1 MDVIRHTSYI
11 TRQYLY
17 LMAKKEPVWL
27 KIIRI
32 LLGCLF
38 LFSSF
43 TKAIDSVGF
52 GVTMNDYFVSF
63 HMGFL
68 HPLALFAAV
77 VAIACEFVLGCMLL
91 FRVKVQWAAW
101 GYLIFM
107 TFFFFLTLWLAIAE
121 YLEVKGIHYFGVVKD
136 CGCFGD
142 VIEMSN
148 KATFLKNV
156 VFIIPTLIVFFNRK
170 KISDCRL
177 SELGQWLC
185 VGLFALIAVGFQ
197 LYVIRHLP
205 FIGKSDWNK
214 GKDVSVFVAQPAQ
227 KDVVFVYKNNETGE
241 EITLT
246 QDELMDQADDFYE
259 KNEYVSRED
268 KIIKEAVKA
277 KIDGFNMLD
286 ENGADHAP
294 DYFATDRDGDV
305 YILYVHDLDEANAKG
320 MQRAIAL
327 AKACESE
334 GVDFVGITNSSE
346 EEIAKFVEKYGIEF
360 PIYYNPINPITGPFM
375 VRDAMRSNP
384 GIMLLSKGVVKDKWA
399 WRDFPETPVKN

>member
-1 MDVIRHTSYI
+1 
-11 TRQYLY
+11 
-17 LMAKKEPVWL
+17 MAKKEPIWL

-38 LFSSF
+38 IFSSF
-43 TKAIDSVGF
+43 TKAIDPVGF

-77 VAIACEFVLGCMLL
+77 VAIVCEFVLGCMLL
-91 FRVKVQWAAW
+91 FRVKVQLAAW

-107 TFFFFLTLWLAIAE
+107 TFFFFLTMWLAIAE

-156 VFIIPTLIVFFNRK
+156 GFIIPTLIVFFNRK

-177 SELGQWLC
+177 TELGQWLC
-185 VGLFALIAVGFQ
+185 VGLFAAISVGFQ

-214 GKDVSVFVAQPAQ
+214 GKDVSVFVSQPAQ
-227 KDVVFVYKNNETGE
+227 KDVVFVYRNMETGE
-241 EITLT
+241 EVTLT
-246 QDELMDQADDFYE
+246 QDELMNQEDDFYE

-268 KIIKEAVKA
+268 KIMKEAVKA

-294 DYFATDRDGDV
+294 DYFATDREGDV
-305 YILYVHDLDEANAKG
+305 YILYVHNLNEINKKG
-320 MQRAIAL
+320 LRKAIAL
-327 AKACESE
+327 AQACTDADI
-334 GVDFVGITNSSE
+334 DFVAITNSSE
-346 EEIAKFVEKYGIEF
+346 EEIVKFVEENGIEF
-360 PIYYNPINPITGPFM
+360 PVYYNPIDPVHGPFM

>member
-1 MDVIRHTSYI
+1 
-11 TRQYLY
+11 
-17 LMAKKEPVWL
+17 MAKKEPIWL

-43 TKAIDSVGF
+43 TKAIDPVGF

-68 HPLALFAAV
+68 HPLSLFAAV
-77 VAIACEFVLGCMLL
+77 VAITCEFVLGCMLL

-177 SELGQWLC
+177 TELAQWLC

-214 GKDVSVFVAQPAQ
+214 GKDVSVFVSQPAQ
-227 KDVVFVYKNNETGE
+227 KDVVFVYRNTETGE
-241 EITLT
+241 EVTLT
-246 QDELMDQADDFYE
+246 QDELMNQEDDFYE

-268 KIIKEAVKA
+268 KILKEAVKA

-294 DYFATDRDGDV
+294 DYFATDREGDV
-305 YILYVHDLDEANAKG
+305 YVLYVHDLSEAKEKG
-320 MQRAIAL
+320 MVKAMTL
-327 AKACESE
+327 AKSCEE
-334 GVDFVGITNSSE
+334 NGVDFVAITNSSE

-360 PIYYNPINPITGPFM
+360 PIYYNPIDPIHGPFM

-384 GIMLLSKGVVKDKWA
+384 GVMLINKGVVVDKWA

>member
-1 MDVIRHTSYI
+1 MS
-11 TRQYLY
+11 
-17 LMAKKEPVWL
+17 KKEPLWL

-43 TKAIDSVGF
+43 TKAIDPVGF

-77 VAIACEFVLGCMLL
+77 VAITCEFVLGCMLL
-91 FRVKVQWAAW
+91 LRVKVQWAAW
-101 GYLIFM
+101 GYLLFM
-107 TFFFFLTLWLAIAE
+107 TFFFFLTMWLAIAE

-177 SELGQWLC
+177 TELAQWLC
-185 VGLFALIAVGFQ
+185 VGLFALIAVCFQ
-197 LYVIRHLP
+197 LYVIHHLP

-227 KDVVFVYKNNETGE
+227 KDVIFVYKNNETGE
-241 EITLT
+241 EIRLT
-246 QDELMDQADDFYE
+246 QDELMNQDD
-259 KNEYVSRED
+259 S
-268 KIIKEAVKA
+268 
-277 KIDGFNMLD
+277 
-286 ENGADHAP
+286 
-294 DYFATDRDGDV
+294 
-305 YILYVHDLDEANAKG
+305 
-320 MQRAIAL
+320 
-327 AKACESE
+327 
-334 GVDFVGITNSSE
+334 
-346 EEIAKFVEKYGIEF
+346 
-360 PIYYNPINPITGPFM
+360 
-375 VRDAMRSNP
+375 
-384 GIMLLSKGVVKDKWA
+384 LST
-399 WRDFPETPVKN
+399 RTTSM

>member
-1 MDVIRHTSYI
+1 MT
-11 TRQYLY
+11 
-17 LMAKKEPVWL
+17 KKEPVWL

-43 TKAIDSVGF
+43 TKAIDPVGF

-68 HPLALFAAV
+68 HPLALFSAV

-107 TFFFFLTLWLAIAE
+107 TFFFFLTMWLAIAE

-156 VFIIPTLIVFFNRK
+156 GFIIPTLIVFFNRK

-185 VGLFALIAVGFQ
+185 VVLFAVISVVFQ
-197 LYVIRHLP
+197 LYVIHHLP

-227 KDVVFVYKNNETGE
+227 KEVVFVYKNNETGE

-246 QDELMDQADDFYE
+246 QDELMNQADDFYE
-259 KNEYVSRED
+259 KNDYVSRED
-268 KIIKEAVKA
+268 KILKEAVKA

-305 YILYVHDLDEANAKG
+305 YILYVHDLSEANAKG
-320 MQRAIAL
+320 MQKALTL
-327 AKACESE
+327 AKACQDK

-360 PIYYNPINPITGPFM
+360 PIYHNPIDPVHGPFM

-384 GIMLLSKGVVKDKWA
+384 GIMLINKGIVVDKWA
-399 WRDFPETPVKN
+399 WRDFPESAISH

>member
-1 MDVIRHTSYI
+1 MS
-11 TRQYLY
+11 
-17 LMAKKEPVWL
+17 KKEPLWL

-43 TKAIDSVGF
+43 TKAIDPVGF

-63 HMGFL
+63 HTGFL

-77 VAIACEFVLGCMLL
+77 VAITCEFVLGCMLL

-107 TFFFFLTLWLAIAE
+107 TFFFFLTMWLAIAE

-177 SELGQWLC
+177 TELAQWLC
-185 VGLFALIAVGFQ
+185 VGLFAFIAVCFQ
-197 LYVIRHLP
+197 LYVIHHLP

-227 KDVVFVYKNNETGE
+227 KDVIFVYKNNETGV
-241 EITLT
+241 EIRLT
-246 QDELMDQADDFYE
+246 QDELMNQEEDFYE

-268 KIIKEAVKA
+268 KILKEAVKA

-294 DYFATDRDGDV
+294 DYFATDREGDV
-305 YILYVHDLDEANAKG
+305 YILYVYDLNEANAKG
-320 MQRAIAL
+320 MQKALTL
-327 AKACESE
+327 AKACQDK
-334 GVDFVGITNSSE
+334 GVDFVGITNSTE
-346 EEIAKFVEKYGIEF
+346 EEIAAFVEKYGIEF

-375 VRDAMRSNP
+375 VRDAIRSNP
-384 GIMLLSKGVVKDKWA
+384 GIMLLNKGVVKDKWA
-399 WRDFPETPVKN
+399 WRDFPEKIEN

>member
-1 MDVIRHTSYI
+1 MS
-11 TRQYLY
+11 
-17 LMAKKEPVWL
+17 KKEPLWL

-43 TKAIDSVGF
+43 TKAIDPVGF

-107 TFFFFLTLWLAIAE
+107 TFFFFLTMWLAIAE

-177 SELGQWLC
+177 TELAQWLC
-185 VGLFALIAVGFQ
+185 VGLFALIAVCFQ
-197 LYVIRHLP
+197 LYVIHHLP

-227 KDVVFVYKNNETGE
+227 KDVIFVYKNNETGE
-241 EITLT
+241 EIRLT
-246 QDELMDQADDFYE
+246 QDELMNQEEDFYE

-268 KIIKEAVKA
+268 KILKEAVKA

-294 DYFATDRDGDV
+294 DYFATDREGDV
-305 YILYVHDLDEANAKG
+305 YILYVHDLNEANAKG
-320 MQRAIAL
+320 LQKALTL
-327 AKACESE
+327 AKACQDK
-334 GVDFVGITNSSE
+334 GVDFVGITNSTE
-346 EEIAKFVEKYGIEF
+346 EEIAAFVEKYGIEF

-375 VRDAMRSNP
+375 VRDAIRSNP
-384 GIMLLSKGVVKDKWA
+384 GIMLLNKGIVVDKWA
-399 WRDFPETPVKN
+399 WRDFPEKIDN

>member
-1 MDVIRHTSYI
+1 
-11 TRQYLY
+11 
-17 LMAKKEPVWL
+17 MANKEPLWL

-43 TKAIDSVGF
+43 TKAIDPVGF

-77 VAIACEFVLGCMLL
+77 VAITCEFVLGCMLL

-101 GYLIFM
+101 GYLLFM

-170 KISDCRL
+170 KIKDCRL
-177 SELGQWLC
+177 TEFAQWLC
-185 VGLFALIAVGFQ
+185 VGLFALIAVLFQ

-227 KDVVFVYKNNETGE
+227 KDVVFLYRNMDTGE
-241 EITLT
+241 EVTLT
-246 QDELMDQADDFYE
+246 QDELMSQEDSFYE
-259 KNEYVSRED
+259 KYEYVSRED
-268 KIIKEAVKA
+268 KVIKEAVKA

-294 DYFATDRDGDV
+294 EYFATDGDRDV
-305 YILYVHDLDEANAKG
+305 YILYVHDLNEAKAKG
-320 MQRAIAL
+320 MQKALTL
-327 AKACESE
+327 AKACADN
-334 GVDFVGITNSSE
+334 GIDFVGITNSSE
-346 EEIAKFVEKYGIEF
+346 DEIAMFMNEYGIEF

-384 GIMLLSKGVVKDKWA
+384 GIMLIHNGVVMDKWA
-399 WRDFPETPVKN
+399 WRDFPEKPVEN

>member
-1 MDVIRHTSYI
+1 MI
-11 TRQYLY
+11 
-17 LMAKKEPVWL
+17 KKEPIWL
-27 KIIRI
+27 KVIRI

-38 LFSSF
+38 IFSSF
-43 TKAIDSVGF
+43 TKAIDPVGF

-77 VAIACEFVLGCMLL
+77 VAIMCEFVLGCMLL

-101 GYLIFM
+101 GYLLFM
-107 TFFFFLTLWLAIAE
+107 TFFFFLTMWLAIAE
-121 YLEVKGIHYFGVVKD
+121 QLELKGIHYFGVVKD

-148 KATFLKNV
+148 MQTFLKNV
-156 VFIIPTLIVFFNRK
+156 VIIIPTLIFFFNRK
-170 KISDCRL
+170 KVKDCRL
-177 SELGQWLC
+177 TELGQWLC
-185 VGLFALIAVGFQ
+185 VAIFAAISVCFQ

-227 KDVVFVYKNNETGE
+227 KEVVFVYKNNASGE
-241 EITLT
+241 EVKLT
-246 QDELMDQADDFYE
+246 QDELMAQDDAFYE
-259 KNEYVSRED
+259 NNEYVDRED
-268 KIIKEAVKA
+268 KVVKEAVKA

-294 DYFATDRDGDV
+294 DYFAKDREGEV
-305 YILYVHDLDEANAKG
+305 YILYVHDLSEAKEKG
-320 MQRAIAL
+320 MQKALTL
-327 AKACESE
+327 AKACQDK
-334 GVDFVGITNSSE
+334 GVDFVAITNSSE
-346 EEIAKFVEKYGIEF
+346 EDIAAFVEKYGIEF

-375 VRDAMRSNP
+375 VRDAIRSNP
-384 GIMLLSKGVVKDKWA
+384 GIILLDKGVVKEKWA
-399 WRDFPETPVKN
+399 WRDFPEGM

>member
-1 MDVIRHTSYI
+1 
-11 TRQYLY
+11 
-17 LMAKKEPVWL
+17 MAKKEPIWL
-27 KIIRI
+27 KVIRI
-32 LLGCLF
+32 LMGCLF
-38 LFSSF
+38 IFSSF
-43 TKAIDSVGF
+43 TKAIDPVGF

-77 VAIACEFVLGCMLL
+77 VAIMCEFVLGCMLL

-101 GYLIFM
+101 GYLLFM
-107 TFFFFLTLWLAIAE
+107 TFFFFLTMWLAIAE
-121 YLEVKGIHYFGVVKD
+121 QLELKGIHYFGVVKD

-148 KATFLKNV
+148 MQTFLKNV
-156 VFIIPTLIVFFNRK
+156 VIIIPTLVFFFNRK
-170 KISDCRL
+170 KVKDCRL
-177 SELGQWLC
+177 TELGQWLC
-185 VGLFALIAVGFQ
+185 VAIFAAISVCFQ

-227 KDVVFVYKNNETGE
+227 KEVMFVYKNNASGE
-241 EITLT
+241 EVKLT
-246 QDELMDQADDFYE
+246 QDELMAQDDAFYE
-259 KNEYVSRED
+259 NNEYVDRED
-268 KIIKEAVKA
+268 KVVKEAVKA

-294 DYFATDRDGDV
+294 DYFAKDREGEV
-305 YILYVHDLDEANAKG
+305 YILYVHDLSEAKEKG
-320 MQRAIAL
+320 MQKALTL
-327 AKACESE
+327 AKACQDK

-346 EEIAKFVEKYGIEF
+346 EEIAAFVEKYGIEF

-375 VRDAMRSNP
+375 VRDAIRSNP
-384 GIMLLSKGVVKDKWA
+384 GIILLDKGVVKEKWA
-399 WRDFPETPVKN
+399 WRDFPEGM

>member
-1 MDVIRHTSYI
+1 
-11 TRQYLY
+11 
-17 LMAKKEPVWL
+17 MAKKEPIWL
-27 KIIRI
+27 KVIRI

-38 LFSSF
+38 IFSSF
-43 TKAIDSVGF
+43 TKAIDPVGF

-77 VAIACEFVLGCMLL
+77 VAIMCEFVLGCMLL

-101 GYLIFM
+101 GYLLFM
-107 TFFFFLTLWLAIAE
+107 TFFFFLTMWLAIAE
-121 YLEVKGIHYFGVVKD
+121 QLELKGIHYFGVVKD

-148 KATFLKNV
+148 MQTFLKNV
-156 VFIIPTLIVFFNRK
+156 VIIIPTLIFFFNRK
-170 KISDCRL
+170 KVKDCRL
-177 SELGQWLC
+177 TELGQWLC
-185 VGLFALIAVGFQ
+185 VAIFAAIAVGFQ

-227 KDVVFVYKNNETGE
+227 KEVVFVYKNNASGE
-241 EITLT
+241 EVKLT
-246 QDELMDQADDFYE
+246 QDELMAQDDAFYE
-259 KNEYVSRED
+259 NNEYVDRED
-268 KIIKEAVKA
+268 KVVKEAVKA

-294 DYFATDRDGDV
+294 DYFAKDREGEV
-305 YILYVHDLDEANAKG
+305 YILYVHNLSEAKEKG
-320 MQRAIAL
+320 MQKALTL
-327 AKACESE
+327 AKACQDK

-346 EEIAKFVEKYGIEF
+346 EDIAAFVEEYGIEF

-375 VRDAMRSNP
+375 VRDAIRSNP
-384 GIMLLSKGVVKDKWA
+384 GIILLDKGVVKEKWA
-399 WRDFPETPVKN
+399 WRDFPEGM

>member
-1 MDVIRHTSYI
+1 
-11 TRQYLY
+11 
-17 LMAKKEPVWL
+17 MAKKEPVWL

-38 LFSSF
+38 IFSSF
-43 TKAIDSVGF
+43 TKAIDPVGF

-63 HMGFL
+63 HMDFL

-77 VAIACEFVLGCMLL
+77 VAIACEFVLGCMLI
-91 FRVKVQWAAW
+91 FRVKAQWAAW

-121 YLEVKGIHYFGVVKD
+121 YMEVNGIHYFGVVKD

-156 VFIIPTLIVFFNRK
+156 GFIIPTLIVFFNRK
-170 KISDCRL
+170 KIKDCRL
-177 SELGQWLC
+177 TELGQWLA
-185 VGLFALIAVGFQ
+185 VAVFAAISVGFQ
-197 LYVIRHLP
+197 LYVIHHLP
-205 FIGKSDWNK
+205 FIGKSDWKK

-227 KDVVFVYKNNETGE
+227 KDVLFVYKNNETGE
-241 EITLT
+241 ETTLT
-246 QDELMDQADDFYE
+246 EEQLMEQDEDFYE

-268 KIIKEAVKA
+268 KVIKEAVKA

-294 DYFATDRDGDV
+294 DYFAKDREGDV
-305 YILYVHDLDEANAKG
+305 YILYVHDLNEINKKG
-320 MQRAIAL
+320 LRKAIAL
-327 AKACESE
+327 AQDCASADI
-334 GVDFVGITNSSE
+334 DFVAITNSPE
-346 EEIAKFVEKYGIEF
+346 EEIGKFVEENGIEF
-360 PIYYNPINPITGPFM
+360 PVYQNPINPITGPFM

-384 GIMLLSKGVVKDKWA
+384 GVMLLSKGVVKDKWA
-399 WRDFPETPVKN
+399 WRDIPEKATAK

>member
-1 MDVIRHTSYI
+1 
-11 TRQYLY
+11 
-17 LMAKKEPVWL
+17 MAKKEPIWL
-27 KIIRI
+27 KVIRI

-38 LFSSF
+38 IFSSF
-43 TKAIDSVGF
+43 TKAIDPVGF

-77 VAIACEFVLGCMLL
+77 VAIMCEFVLGCMLL

-101 GYLIFM
+101 GYLLFM
-107 TFFFFLTLWLAIAE
+107 TFFFFLTMWLAIAE
-121 YLEVKGIHYFGVVKD
+121 QLELKGIHYFGVVKD

-148 KATFLKNV
+148 MQTFLKNV
-156 VFIIPTLIVFFNRK
+156 VIIIPTLIFFFNRK
-170 KISDCRL
+170 KVKDCRL
-177 SELGQWLC
+177 TELGQWLC
-185 VGLFALIAVGFQ
+185 VAIFAAISVCFQ

-227 KDVVFVYKNNETGE
+227 KEVVFVYKNNASGE
-241 EITLT
+241 EVKLT
-246 QDELMDQADDFYE
+246 QDELMAQDDAFYE
-259 KNEYVSRED
+259 NNEYVDRED
-268 KIIKEAVKA
+268 KVVKEAVKA

-294 DYFATDRDGDV
+294 DYFAKDREGEV
-305 YILYVHDLDEANAKG
+305 YILYVHNLSEAKEKG
-320 MQRAIAL
+320 MQKALTL
-327 AKACESE
+327 AKACQDK

-346 EEIAKFVEKYGIEF
+346 EDIAAFVEEYGIEF

-375 VRDAMRSNP
+375 VRDAIRSNP
-384 GIMLLSKGVVKDKWA
+384 GIILLDKGVVKEKWA
-399 WRDFPETPVKN
+399 WRDFPEKM

>member
-1 MDVIRHTSYI
+1 MT
-11 TRQYLY
+11 
-17 LMAKKEPVWL
+17 KKEPVWL

-43 TKAIDSVGF
+43 TKAIDPVGF

-68 HPLALFAAV
+68 HPLSLFAAV
-77 VAIACEFVLGCMLL
+77 VAITCEFVLGCMLL

-101 GYLIFM
+101 GYLLFM
-107 TFFFFLTLWLAIAE
+107 TFFFFLTMWLAIAE

-185 VGLFALIAVGFQ
+185 VGLFALVAVGFQ

-246 QDELMDQADDFYE
+246 QDELMNQADDFYE
-259 KNEYVSRED
+259 KNDYVSRED
-268 KIIKEAVKA
+268 KILKEAVKA

-294 DYFATDRDGDV
+294 DYFATDREGDV
-305 YILYVHDLDEANAKG
+305 YILYVHDLNEANAKG
-320 MQRAIAL
+320 MQKAIAL

-375 VRDAMRSNP
+375 VRDAIRSNP
-384 GIMLLSKGVVKDKWA
+384 GIMLLDKGVVKDKWA
-399 WRDFPETPVKN
+399 WRDFPESAISH

>member
-1 MDVIRHTSYI
+1 MI
-11 TRQYLY
+11 
-17 LMAKKEPVWL
+17 KKEPIWL

-43 TKAIDSVGF
+43 TKAIDPVGF

-107 TFFFFLTLWLAIAE
+107 TFFFFLTMWLAIAE

-156 VFIIPTLIVFFNRK
+156 GFIIPTLIVFFNRK

-185 VGLFALIAVGFQ
+185 VGLFAAISVGFQ
-197 LYVIRHLP
+197 LYVIHHLP
-205 FIGKSDWNK
+205 FIGKSDWKK

-227 KDVVFVYKNNETGE
+227 KEVVFVYKNNETGE

-259 KNEYVSRED
+259 KNAYVSRED

-294 DYFATDRDGDV
+294 DYFATDREGDV
-305 YILYVHDLDEANAKG
+305 YILYVHDLNEANEKG
-320 MQRAIAL
+320 MQKAIAL
-327 AKACESE
+327 AKACETE

-346 EEIAKFVEKYGIEF
+346 DEIAKFVEKYGIEF

-375 VRDAMRSNP
+375 VRDAIRSNP
-384 GIMLLSKGVVKDKWA
+384 GIMLLNKGVVKDKWA
-399 WRDFPETPVKN
+399 WRDFPEKIDN

>member
-1 MDVIRHTSYI
+1 MI
-11 TRQYLY
+11 
-17 LMAKKEPVWL
+17 KKEPIWL
-27 KIIRI
+27 KILRI

-43 TKAIDSVGF
+43 TKAIDPVGF

-107 TFFFFLTLWLAIAE
+107 TFFFFLTMWLAIAE

-156 VFIIPTLIVFFNRK
+156 GFIIPTLIVFFNRK

-177 SELGQWLC
+177 SELGQWLA
-185 VGLFALIAVGFQ
+185 VVLFAIVSVGFQ
-197 LYVIRHLP
+197 LYVIHHLP
-205 FIGKSDWNK
+205 FIGKSDWKK

-241 EITLT
+241 EVTLT

-294 DYFATDRDGDV
+294 DYFATDREGDV
-305 YILYVHDLDEANAKG
+305 YILYVHDLNEANEKG
-320 MQRAIAL
+320 MQKALTL
-327 AKACESE
+327 AKACQEK

-346 EEIAKFVEKYGIEF
+346 EEIAAFVEKYGIEF

-375 VRDAMRSNP
+375 VRDAIRSNP
-384 GIMLLSKGVVKDKWA
+384 GIMLLNKGVVKDKWA
-399 WRDFPETPVKN
+399 WRDFPESAISH

>member
-1 MDVIRHTSYI
+1 MIN
-11 TRQYLY
+11 
-17 LMAKKEPVWL
+17 KEPIWL

-43 TKAIDSVGF
+43 TKAIDPVGF

-107 TFFFFLTLWLAIAE
+107 TFFFFLTMWLAIAE

-177 SELGQWLC
+177 TELAQWLC
-185 VGLFALIAVGFQ
+185 VGLFALIAVCFQ
-197 LYVIRHLP
+197 LYVIHHLP
-205 FIGKSDWNK
+205 FIGKSYWNK

-227 KDVVFVYKNNETGE
+227 KDVIFVYKNNETGE
-241 EITLT
+241 EIRLT
-246 QDELMDQADDFYE
+246 QDELMNQEEDFYE

-268 KIIKEAVKA
+268 KILKEAVKA

-294 DYFATDRDGDV
+294 DYFATDREGDV
-305 YILYVHDLDEANAKG
+305 YILYVHDLNEANAKG
-320 MQRAIAL
+320 MQKALTL
-327 AKACESE
+327 AKACQDK
-334 GVDFVGITNSSE
+334 GVDFVGITNSTE
-346 EEIAKFVEKYGIEF
+346 EEIAAFVEKYGIEF

-375 VRDAMRSNP
+375 VRDAIRSNP
-384 GIMLLSKGVVKDKWA
+384 GIMLLNKGVVKDKWA
-399 WRDFPETPVKN
+399 WRDFPEKIEN

>member
-1 MDVIRHTSYI
+1 MS
-11 TRQYLY
+11 
-17 LMAKKEPVWL
+17 KKEPLWL

-43 TKAIDSVGF
+43 TKAIDPVGF

-68 HPLALFAAV
+68 HPLSLFAAV
-77 VAIACEFVLGCMLL
+77 VAITCEFVLGSMLL
-91 FRVKVQWAAW
+91 LRVKVQWAAW
-101 GYLIFM
+101 GYLLFM
-107 TFFFFLTLWLAIAE
+107 TFFFFLTMWLAIAE

-177 SELGQWLC
+177 SEFGQWLC
-185 VGLFALIAVGFQ
+185 VGLFALVAVGFQ

-246 QDELMDQADDFYE
+246 QDELMNQEEDFYD
-259 KNEYVSRED
+259 KNDYVSRED
-268 KIIKEAVKA
+268 KILKEAVKA

-294 DYFATDRDGDV
+294 DYFATDREGDV
-305 YILYVHDLDEANAKG
+305 YILYVHDLNEANAKG
-320 MQRAIAL
+320 MQKAIAL

-334 GVDFVGITNSSE
+334 GIDFVGITNSSE

-375 VRDAMRSNP
+375 VRDAIRSNP
-384 GIMLLSKGVVKDKWA
+384 GLMLLDKGVVKDKWA
-399 WRDFPETPVKN
+399 WRDFPESAISR

>member
-1 MDVIRHTSYI
+1 MI
-11 TRQYLY
+11 
-17 LMAKKEPVWL
+17 KKEPIWL
-27 KIIRI
+27 KVIRI

-38 LFSSF
+38 IFSSF
-43 TKAIDSVGF
+43 TKAIDPVGF

-77 VAIACEFVLGCMLL
+77 VAIMCEFVLGCMLL

-101 GYLIFM
+101 GYLLFM
-107 TFFFFLTLWLAIAE
+107 TFFFFLTMWLAIAE
-121 YLEVKGIHYFGVVKD
+121 QLELKGIHYFGVVKD

-148 KATFLKNV
+148 MQTFLKNV
-156 VFIIPTLIVFFNRK
+156 VIIIPTLIFFFNRK
-170 KISDCRL
+170 KVKDCRL
-177 SELGQWLC
+177 TELGQWLC
-185 VGLFALIAVGFQ
+185 VAIFAAISVCFQ

-227 KDVVFVYKNNETGE
+227 KEVMFVYKNNASGE
-241 EITLT
+241 EVKLT
-246 QDELMDQADDFYE
+246 QDELMAQDDAFYE
-259 KNEYVSRED
+259 NNEYVDRED
-268 KIIKEAVKA
+268 KVVKEAVKA

-294 DYFATDRDGDV
+294 DYFAKDREGEV
-305 YILYVHDLDEANAKG
+305 YILYVHDLSEAKEKG
-320 MQRAIAL
+320 MQKALTL
-327 AKACESE
+327 AKACQDK

-346 EEIAKFVEKYGIEF
+346 EEIAAFVEKYGIEF

-375 VRDAMRSNP
+375 VRDAIRSNP
-384 GIMLLSKGVVKDKWA
+384 GIILLDKGVVKEKWA
-399 WRDFPETPVKN
+399 WRDFPEGM

>member
-1 MDVIRHTSYI
+1 
-11 TRQYLY
+11 
-17 LMAKKEPVWL
+17 MAKKEPVWL

-38 LFSSF
+38 IFSSF
-43 TKAIDSVGF
+43 TKAIDPVGF

-77 VAIACEFVLGCMLL
+77 VAIMCEFVLGCMLL

-101 GYLIFM
+101 GYLLFM
-107 TFFFFLTLWLAIAE
+107 TFFFFLTMWLAIAE
-121 YLEVKGIHYFGVVKD
+121 QLELKGIHYFGVVKD

-148 KATFLKNV
+148 MQTFLKNV
-156 VFIIPTLIVFFNRK
+156 VIIIPTLVFFFNRK
-170 KISDCRL
+170 KVKDCRL
-177 SELGQWLC
+177 TELGQWLC
-185 VGLFALIAVGFQ
+185 VAIFAAISVCFQ

-227 KDVVFVYKNNETGE
+227 KEVMFVYKNNASGE
-241 EITLT
+241 EVKLT
-246 QDELMDQADDFYE
+246 QDELMAQDDAFYE
-259 KNEYVSRED
+259 NNEYVDRED
-268 KIIKEAVKA
+268 KVVKEAVKA

-294 DYFATDRDGDV
+294 DYFAKDREGEV
-305 YILYVHDLDEANAKG
+305 YILYVHDLSEAKEKG
-320 MQRAIAL
+320 MQKALTL
-327 AKACESE
+327 AKACQDK

-346 EEIAKFVEKYGIEF
+346 EEIAAFVEKYGIEF

-375 VRDAMRSNP
+375 VRDAIRSNP
-384 GIMLLSKGVVKDKWA
+384 GIILLDKGVVKEKWA
-399 WRDFPETPVKN
+399 WRDFPEGM

>member
-1 MDVIRHTSYI
+1 MI
-11 TRQYLY
+11 
-17 LMAKKEPVWL
+17 KKEPVWL

-43 TKAIDSVGF
+43 TKAIDPVGF

-107 TFFFFLTLWLAIAE
+107 TFFFFLTMWLAIAE

-156 VFIIPTLIVFFNRK
+156 GFIIPTLIVFFNRK

-185 VGLFALIAVGFQ
+185 VVLFAVISVAFQ
-197 LYVIRHLP
+197 LYVIHHLP

-227 KDVVFVYKNNETGE
+227 KEVVFVYKNNETGE

-246 QDELMDQADDFYE
+246 QDELMNQADDFYE
-259 KNEYVSRED
+259 KNDYVSRED
-268 KIIKEAVKA
+268 KILKEAVKA

-294 DYFATDRDGDV
+294 DYFATDREGDV
-305 YILYVHDLDEANAKG
+305 YILYVHDLNEANAKG
-320 MQRAIAL
+320 MQKALTL
-327 AKACESE
+327 AKACQEK

-360 PIYYNPINPITGPFM
+360 PIYYNPIDPVHGPFM

-384 GIMLLSKGVVKDKWA
+384 GVMLINKGIVVDKWA
-399 WRDFPETPVKN
+399 WRDFPESAISH

>member
-1 MDVIRHTSYI
+1 
-11 TRQYLY
+11 
-17 LMAKKEPVWL
+17 MANKEPLWL

-43 TKAIDSVGF
+43 TKAIDPVGF

-77 VAIACEFVLGCMLL
+77 VAITCEFVLGCMLL

-101 GYLIFM
+101 GYLLFM

-177 SELGQWLC
+177 SELAQWLC
-185 VGLFALIAVGFQ
+185 VGLFALIAVLFQ

-214 GKDVSVFVAQPAQ
+214 GKDVSVFVSQPAQ
-227 KDVVFVYKNNETGE
+227 KDVVFVYRNTETGE
-241 EITLT
+241 EVTLS
-246 QDELMDQADDFYE
+246 QDELMNQDEDFYE

-268 KIIKEAVKA
+268 KVIKEAVPA

-294 DYFATDRDGDV
+294 DYFATDREGDV
-305 YILYVHDLDEANAKG
+305 YILYVHALNEAKEKG
-320 MQRAIAL
+320 MAKATTL
-327 AKACESE
+327 AKSCEE
-334 GVDFVGITNSSE
+334 NGVDFVAITNSSE

-360 PIYYNPINPITGPFM
+360 PVYYNPIDPVHGPFM

-384 GIMLLSKGVVKDKWA
+384 GIILLSKGVVKDKWA
-399 WRDFPETPVKN
+399 WRDFPESAISY

>member
-1 MDVIRHTSYI
+1 
-11 TRQYLY
+11 
-17 LMAKKEPVWL
+17 MAKKEPIWL
-27 KIIRI
+27 KVIRI

-38 LFSSF
+38 IFSSF
-43 TKAIDSVGF
+43 TKAIDPVGF

-77 VAIACEFVLGCMLL
+77 VAIMCEFVLGCMLL

-101 GYLIFM
+101 GYLLFM
-107 TFFFFLTLWLAIAE
+107 TFFFFLTMWLAIAE
-121 YLEVKGIHYFGVVKD
+121 QLELKGIHYFGVVKD

-148 KATFLKNV
+148 MQTFLKNV
-156 VFIIPTLIVFFNRK
+156 VIIIPTLIFFFNRK
-170 KISDCRL
+170 KVKDCRL
-177 SELGQWLC
+177 TELGQWLC
-185 VGLFALIAVGFQ
+185 VAIFAAISVCFQ

-227 KDVVFVYKNNETGE
+227 KEVVFVYKNNASGE
-241 EITLT
+241 EVKLT
-246 QDELMDQADDFYE
+246 QDELMAQDDAFYE
-259 KNEYVSRED
+259 NNEYVDRED
-268 KIIKEAVKA
+268 KVVKEAVKA

-294 DYFATDRDGDV
+294 DYFAKDRDGEV
-305 YILYVHDLDEANAKG
+305 YILYVHNLSEAKEKG
-320 MQRAIAL
+320 MQKALTL
-327 AKACESE
+327 AKACQDK

-346 EEIAKFVEKYGIEF
+346 EDIAAFVEKYGIEF

-375 VRDAMRSNP
+375 VRDAIRSNP
-384 GIMLLSKGVVKDKWA
+384 GIILLDKGVVKEKWA
-399 WRDFPETPVKN
+399 WRDFPEKM

>member
-1 MDVIRHTSYI
+1 
-11 TRQYLY
+11 
-17 LMAKKEPVWL
+17 MAKKEPIWL

-38 LFSSF
+38 IFSSF
-43 TKAIDSVGF
+43 TKAIDPVGF

-77 VAIACEFVLGCMLL
+77 MAIMCEFVLGCMLL

-101 GYLIFM
+101 GYLLFM
-107 TFFFFLTLWLAIAE
+107 TFFFFLTMWLAIAE

-170 KISDCRL
+170 KIKDCRL
-177 SELGQWLC
+177 TELGQWLC
-185 VGLFALIAVGFQ
+185 VVLFAVISVCFQ
-197 LYVIRHLP
+197 LYVIHHLP
-205 FIGKSDWNK
+205 FIGKGDWNK

-227 KDVVFVYKNNETGE
+227 KEVVFIYKNNASGE
-241 EITLT
+241 EVTLT
-246 QDELMDQADDFYE
+246 QDELMDQDEAFYE
-259 KNEYVSRED
+259 NNEYVDRQD
-268 KIIKEAVKA
+268 KIIKEGVKA

-286 ENGADHAP
+286 ESGADHAP
-294 DYFATDRDGDV
+294 DYFATDKESDT
-305 YILYVHDLDEANAKG
+305 YILYVHDLSEANEKG
-320 MQRAIAL
+320 MAKAMTF
-327 AKACESE
+327 AKACEE
-334 GVDFVGITNSSE
+334 AGVDFVAITNSSE
-346 EEIAKFVEKYGIEF
+346 EEIAEFVKRYGIEF
-360 PIYYNPINPITGPFM
+360 PVYYNPIDPVHGPFM

-384 GIMLLSKGVVKDKWA
+384 GIMLINKGIVVDKWA
-399 WRDFPETPVKN
+399 WRDFPEKVNRQ

>member
-1 MDVIRHTSYI
+1 MTN
-11 TRQYLY
+11 
-17 LMAKKEPVWL
+17 KEPVLL

-43 TKAIDSVGF
+43 TKAIDPVGF

-77 VAIACEFVLGCMLL
+77 VAITCEFVLGCMLL

-177 SELGQWLC
+177 TELAQWLC
-185 VGLFALIAVGFQ
+185 VGLFALIAVCFQ

-205 FIGKSDWNK
+205 FIGNSDWNK
-214 GKDVSVFVAQPAQ
+214 GKDVSVFVSQPAQ
-227 KDVVFVYKNNETGE
+227 KEVVFVYRNTETGE
-241 EITLT
+241 DVTLT
-246 QDELMDQADDFYE
+246 QDELMNQEDDFYE

-268 KIIKEAVKA
+268 KILKEAVKA

-305 YILYVHDLDEANAKG
+305 YILYVHDLNEANAKG
-320 MQRAIAL
+320 MQKAITL
-327 AKACESE
+327 AKSCENE
-334 GVDFVGITNSSE
+334 GVEFVAITNSSE
-346 EEIAKFVEKYGIEF
+346 EEIAKFVEKYGVDF
-360 PIYYNPINPITGPFM
+360 PVYYNPIDPVHGPFM

-384 GIMLLSKGVVKDKWA
+384 GIMLLNKGIVVDKWA
-399 WRDFPETPVKN
+399 WRDFPKSAISH

>member
-1 MDVIRHTSYI
+1 MS
-11 TRQYLY
+11 
-17 LMAKKEPVWL
+17 KKEPLWL

-43 TKAIDSVGF
+43 TKAIDPVGF

-107 TFFFFLTLWLAIAE
+107 TFFFFLTMWLAIAE

-177 SELGQWLC
+177 TELAQWLC
-185 VGLFALIAVGFQ
+185 VGLFALIAVCFQ
-197 LYVIRHLP
+197 LYVIHHLP

-227 KDVVFVYKNNETGE
+227 KDVIFVYKNNETGE
-241 EITLT
+241 EIRLT
-246 QDELMDQADDFYE
+246 QDELMNQEEDFYE

-268 KIIKEAVKA
+268 KILKEAVKA

-294 DYFATDRDGDV
+294 DYFATDREGDV
-305 YILYVHDLDEANAKG
+305 YILYVHDLNEANAKG
-320 MQRAIAL
+320 MQKALTL
-327 AKACESE
+327 AKACQDK
-334 GVDFVGITNSSE
+334 GVDFVGITNSTE
-346 EEIAKFVEKYGIEF
+346 EEIAAFVEKYGIEF

-375 VRDAMRSNP
+375 VRDAIRSNP
-384 GIMLLSKGVVKDKWA
+384 GIMLLNKGIVVDKWA
-399 WRDFPETPVKN
+399 WRDFPEKIDN

>member
-1 MDVIRHTSYI
+1 
-11 TRQYLY
+11 
-17 LMAKKEPVWL
+17 MAKKEPLWL

-43 TKAIDSVGF
+43 TKAIDPVGF

-77 VAIACEFVLGCMLL
+77 VAITCEFVLGCMLL

-101 GYLIFM
+101 GYLLFM

-170 KISDCRL
+170 KISECRL
-177 SELGQWLC
+177 TQLGQWLA
-185 VGLFALIAVGFQ
+185 VVLFAVIAVGFQ

-205 FIGKSDWNK
+205 FIGNSDWNK

-227 KDVVFVYKNNETGE
+227 KDVVFIYKNTATGE
-241 EITLT
+241 EVTLT
-246 QDELMDQADDFYE
+246 QDELMNQDEDFYNQ
-259 KNEYVSRED
+259 NEYVSRED
-268 KIIKEAVKA
+268 KVVKEAVKA

-294 DYFATDRDGDV
+294 EYFSTGNERDV
-305 YILYVHDLDEANAKG
+305 YVLYVHDLSEANPKGVRKAMAFAK
-320 MQRAIAL
+320 I
-327 AKACESE
+327 CEDH
-334 GVDFVGITNSSE
+334 GIDFVGITNSSE
-346 EEIAKFVEKYGIEF
+346 DEIAMFVNEYGIDF
-360 PIYYNPINPITGPFM
+360 PIYFNPINPVTGPFM

-384 GIMLLSKGVVKDKWA
+384 GLMLLNKGVVMNKWA
-399 WRDFPETPVKN
+399 WRDIPESLDN

>member
-1 MDVIRHTSYI
+1 MC
-11 TRQYLY
+11 
-17 LMAKKEPVWL
+17 KKEPLWL

-43 TKAIDSVGF
+43 TKAIDPVGF

-107 TFFFFLTLWLAIAE
+107 TFFFFLTMWLAIAE

-177 SELGQWLC
+177 TELAQWLC
-185 VGLFALIAVGFQ
+185 VGLFALIAVCFQ
-197 LYVIRHLP
+197 LYVIHHLP

-227 KDVVFVYKNNETGE
+227 KDVIFVYKNNETGE
-241 EITLT
+241 EVRLT
-246 QDELMDQADDFYE
+246 QDELMNQEDDFYE

-268 KIIKEAVKA
+268 KILKEAVKA

-294 DYFATDRDGDV
+294 DYFATDREGDV
-305 YILYVHDLDEANAKG
+305 YILYVHDLNEANAKG
-320 MQRAIAL
+320 MQKALAL
-327 AKACESE
+327 AKACQDKD
-334 GVDFVGITNSSE
+334 VDFVGITNSSE
-346 EEIAKFVEKYGIEF
+346 EEIAAFIEKYGVEF
-360 PIYYNPINPITGPFM
+360 PIYQNPIDPVHGPFM
-375 VRDAMRSNP
+375 VRDAIRSNP
-384 GIMLLSKGVVKDKWA
+384 GIMLLNKGVVKDKWA
-399 WRDFPETPVKN
+399 WRDFPEKIDN